1 MRRRGQGAEELF
13 AEINI
18 VPFTDVCLVL
28 LIIFMITANFIA
40 MGGQMNIELPRAVT
54 ALPASQGQVVV
65 FINAAGEIYLAGE
78 VVQPMELARRLQAEA
93 RTNPELVVAV
103 SADRRVPYERV
114 VAALDAVRAA
124 GVSYLALAAELPEE
138 AGR

>member
-1 MRRRGQGAEELF
+1 MRRRRREDELF

-40 MGGQMNIELPRAVT
+40 MGGQMNIELPEAAT
-54 ALPASQGQVVV
+54 ALPANQGQTVI
-65 FINAAGEIYLAGE
+65 FINAAGAIFLTGEIVEPA
-78 VVQPMELARRLQAEA
+78 ELAARLQAEA
-93 RTNPELVVAV
+93 QRDPELVVTV
-103 SADRRVPYERV
+103 SADRTVPYDRV

-124 GVSYLALAAELPEE
+124 GVSYLALAAEMPEE
-138 AGR
+138 AGE